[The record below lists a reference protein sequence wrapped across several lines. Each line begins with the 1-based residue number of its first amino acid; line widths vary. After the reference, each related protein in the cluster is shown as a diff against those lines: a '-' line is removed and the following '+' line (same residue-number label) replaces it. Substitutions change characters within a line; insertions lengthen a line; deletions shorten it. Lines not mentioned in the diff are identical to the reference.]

1 LIEEK
6 TMLTKNKLLGLAAL
20 GALSLNTM
28 PALAQVTE
36 GSQEIH
42 VYAGELFGDDLTDR
56 AISGRT
62 PKVDDDVTYGLRYG
76 VNFTPDWGLELS
88 LGRTNTSVQD
98 LPGRDVDLDLTT
110 LDVDAIRHFN
120 SGNRFVPYMLAGVGY
135 VTADLDR
142 PLLGVANGL
151 QPVRIEDDNSFTL
164 NAGVG
169 AKYFVTD
176 NFLLRL
182 DARYRYL
189 DKVVDRLDDSLNTFE
204 TTFGVGFKF

>member
-1 LIEEK
+1 
-6 TMLTKNKLLGLAAL
+6 MLTKNKLLGLAAL
-20 GALSLNTM
+20 SALSLNSV

-42 VYAGELFGDDLTDR
+42 IYAGESFGDDLTSR
-56 AISGRT
+56 PLSGRT
-62 PKVDDDVTYGLRYG
+62 PKVDDDVTYGVRYG

-88 LGRTNTSVQD
+88 LGRTSTSVQN
-98 LPGRDVDLDLTT
+98 LLGRDVDLDLTT

-120 SGNRFVPYMLAGVGY
+120 SGSRFVPYVLAGVGY

-142 PLLGVANGL
+142 PIVGVANGL

-164 NAGVG
+164 NAAVG
-169 AKYFVTD
+169 AKYYVTD

-189 DKVVDRLDDSLNTFE
+189 DKVVDRFDDSLNTFE
-204 TTFGVGFKF
+204 TTFGVGFTF